1 MKRRIFLLA
10 FSLALGGA
18 SNAQQINFQ
27 KFDLPNGL
35 KVILHEDH
43 STPIVAV
50 SIMYHVGSK
59 NESVN
64 RTGFAHFFEHL
75 LFEGSEN
82 IARGQF
88 DDYISNAGGINNANT
103 TYDRTFYYEVLPS
116 NQLALGLWL
125 ESERMLHAMVE
136 PAGIETQ
143 RQVVKEERR
152 LRYDNR
158 PYGRLLEETM
168 KRTYKVHPYS
178 HSVIGALVDIDA
190 ANVVDFMQFYKD
202 FYRPDNAILSV
213 AGDLNIA
220 QTKQLIELYFKD
232 IPKGEQAIFRPKITE
247 PPIVRE
253 VRDTFMDNIQLPALV
268 YSYHIPA
275 QGTADFYAV
284 KMLGMLLSQGESSRL
299 NKQLVDEQQKSVGA
313 GSFPLELEDP
323 GAFMMYAIAAMNI
336 DPAGL
341 ENAMDAIIKDV
352 QTNLVSDKE
361 FQRVQNQ
368 VENDFIGANNRV
380 VGIAES
386 LATYEM
392 FFGDANLINTEL
404 ERYRKVTKEDLRRAA
419 NLYLNKD
426 KRVVLYY
433 LPVKTP

>member
-1 MKRRIFLLA
+1 
-10 FSLALGGA
+10 
-18 SNAQQINFQ
+18 
-27 KFDLPNGL
+27 
-35 KVILHEDH
+35 
-43 STPIVAV
+43 
-50 SIMYHVGSK
+50 
-59 NESVN
+59 
-64 RTGFAHFFEHL
+64 
-75 LFEGSEN
+75 
-82 IARGQF
+82 
-88 DDYISNAGGINNANT
+88 
-103 TYDRTFYYEVLPS
+103 
-116 NQLALGLWL
+116 
-125 ESERMLHAMVE
+125 
-136 PAGIETQ
+136 
-143 RQVVKEERR
+143 

-178 HSVIGALVDIDA
+178 HSVIGSLAEIDA
-190 ANVVDFMQFYKD
+190 ANVVDFQQFYKD
-202 FYRPDNAILSV
+202 FYRPDNAILSI
-213 AGDLNIA
+213 AGDLNIE

-275 QGTADFYAV
+275 QGAADFYAV

-336 DPAGL
+336 DPAAL

-419 NLYLNKD
+419 NLYLSKD